1 MGSSFSSHQP
11 ANTTITKMTELF
23 KWLKWEYKKESALR
37 QLCETLARRRRS
49 ICWWPTTTRRMRRK
63 GTAARYA
70 LLRDVWAEADE
81 KEALDFQGSGLLLGP
96 PIRQIGSAQHQQLLF
111 ERVRHQNDRQY
122 TLALAL
128 ALDPNAWRTPTQ
140 SSEQAAVT
148 TGATRGNCCRLLGGG
163 LVSAPRP

>member
-1 MGSSFSSHQP
+1 
-11 ANTTITKMTELF
+11 
-23 KWLKWEYKKESALR
+23 
-37 QLCETLARRRRS
+37 
-49 ICWWPTTTRRMRRK
+49 MRRK

-128 ALDPNAWRTPTQ
+128 DPNAWRTPTQ